1 MVGGAAHSL
10 LDEPAFCFED
20 REAVTAAAALFKAAS
35 CGFAD
40 CLIVA
45 KQQRLG
51 CEFTATFD
59 RRMARLPGVRV
70 V

>member
-1 MVGGAAHSL
+1 M
-10 LDEPAFCFED
+10 
-20 REAVTAAAALFKAAS
+20 TAAAALFKAAS